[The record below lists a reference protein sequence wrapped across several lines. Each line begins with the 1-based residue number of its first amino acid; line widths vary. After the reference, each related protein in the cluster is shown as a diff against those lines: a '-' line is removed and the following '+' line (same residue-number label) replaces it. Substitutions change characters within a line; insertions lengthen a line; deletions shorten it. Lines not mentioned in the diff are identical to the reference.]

1 MDRPALRSYDMTQQ
15 PFSRGNLNAISYLSY
30 YFVGALVSTLGI
42 VLWPLC
48 QAFNK
53 DPSFI
58 GQVFT
63 LMNLGMFV
71 PIMLGGLLMK
81 KWGLKMPLVIAA
93 AATVVISAVLFIT
106 PTLTMFSIA
115 VAGIGAC
122 GGVFMTLGSYLVVRI
137 NPDEKRRSAS
147 LIFTDFFFSL
157 AGATL
162 SFLLAWLFKLG
173 ATWMAMYGIMGALG
187 ALMLALSLRCRFP
200 TTEDER
206 APSTPQA
213 TADEGWGAA
222 VYLLCFALFAFLLAE
237 PIFTMWTPGYLQ
249 SRFTLPAEEAALFTT
264 VYWVTKAIGLFVNQ
278 FTVKWMQLRT
288 FLLICTVAGLLAIAI
303 IANST
308 NTTLILI
315 ACGVFGFFNSGLFS
329 GLMSYGSLQISQSSP
344 TLLSALLTCG
354 TVGTLVFA
362 SVSSLVNQQY
372 GIQAAVNTSTV
383 AYGVLLITLIAAVLC
398 SRAERLHRNGATDI

>member
-1 MDRPALRSYDMTQQ
+1 MTQQ
-15 PFSRGNLNAISYLSY
+15 NVSRANLNAISYLSY

-42 VLWPLC
+42 VLGPLC

-53 DPSFI
+53 EPAFI

-71 PIMLGGLLMK
+71 PIMLGGILMK
-81 KWGLKMPLVIAA
+81 KWGLKSPLVSAA
-93 AATVVISAVLFIT
+93 ALTIVMSLVLFIS
-106 PTLTMFSIA
+106 PTLTTFSIA
-115 VAGIGAC
+115 VLVIGAC
-122 GGVFMTLGSYLVVRI
+122 GGIFMTLGSYLVVRI

-162 SFLLAWLFKLG
+162 SFLLAWLFTLG
-173 ATWMAMYGIMGALG
+173 ATWIAMYGIMGALG

-200 TTEDER
+200 TAQPE
-206 APSTPQA
+206 PPA
-213 TADEGWGAA
+213 TDVEKPVAHAWGPA

-249 SRFTLPAEEAALFTT
+249 ARFALPAEEAALFTT
-264 VYWVTKAIGLFVNQ
+264 VYWVSKAIGLFLNQ
-278 FTVKWMQLRT
+278 FTVKWMRLRT
-288 FLLICTVAGLLAIAI
+288 FLLICTLAGLAAIGI
-303 IANST
+303 IGNSAHT
-308 NTTLILI
+308 PLILV

-362 SVSSLVNQQY
+362 SVSSLVNQHY
-372 GIQAAVNTSTV
+372 GLHAAVNTSTV
-383 AYGVLLITLIAAVLC
+383 AYGVLLIALIAAVAC
-398 SRAERLHRNGATDI
+398 SRAERLHQPAVAVD